1 MVGKILLNGRVTR
14 FEFLTSKKEI
24 SLLIVLQ
31 LEKPLSIWRGWPQ
44 KLKRDCLHLGD
55 RKFQNSEQNLNEYF
69 DRIA

>member
-1 MVGKILLNGRVTR
+1 M
-14 FEFLTSKKEI
+14 EI
-24 SLLIVLQ
+24 I
-31 LEKPLSIWRGWPQ
+31 K